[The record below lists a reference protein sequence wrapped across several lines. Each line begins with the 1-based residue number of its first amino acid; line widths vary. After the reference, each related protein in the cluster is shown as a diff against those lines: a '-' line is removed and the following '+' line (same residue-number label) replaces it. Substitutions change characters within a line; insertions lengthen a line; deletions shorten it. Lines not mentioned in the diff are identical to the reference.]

1 MTAST
6 VKFGNF
12 KWDKGGYAQLKNSAP
27 MQGMLN
33 RKAQAMVG
41 QANASVSDNGYAV
54 DTATGALAGDTLRIV
69 HAASAEAMYDN
80 AKHNTLLKTL

>member
-1 MTAST
+1 MAST
-6 VKFGNF
+6 VKLGNF
-12 KWDKGGYAQLKNSAP
+12 KWNKGGYTQLKNSAP

-41 QANASVSDNGYAV
+41 QANASVSDNGYVV
-54 DTATGALAGDTLRIV
+54 DTVTGHLAGDTLHIV

-80 AKHNTLLKTL
+80 AKYNTLLKML